1 MSVGEPHIVQLVD
14 LRKYH
19 SNPDGTLEYDR
30 HAADRE
36 KHKFFRLPMDFPGYL
51 RALRILKPNEGTL
64 AASAHVQTATTLEV
78 DCFTFGVKVFIRAG
92 FVGDRTLKIIVED
105 SEGRTC
111 VASYER

>member
-1 MSVGEPHIVQLVD
+1 MKDPHFLQVVD
-14 LRKYH
+14 LKRYY

-30 HAADRE
+30 AQADRE

-51 RALRILKPNEGTL
+51 RALRVLKKRPDGQNEQ
-64 AASAHVQTATTLEV
+64 AATTLEV
-78 DCFTFGVKVFIRAG
+78 DCFTFGVKVYIRAG
-92 FVGDRTLKIIVED
+92 FTGDRTLKVIVED